1 MPIAKS
7 MGCSMDDAGCTE
19 VYRPRGLTI
28 GTSKVGAALK
38 KNASVPWRPMPTL
51 ISWSNWQ
58 LVLE

>member
-1 MPIAKS
+1 